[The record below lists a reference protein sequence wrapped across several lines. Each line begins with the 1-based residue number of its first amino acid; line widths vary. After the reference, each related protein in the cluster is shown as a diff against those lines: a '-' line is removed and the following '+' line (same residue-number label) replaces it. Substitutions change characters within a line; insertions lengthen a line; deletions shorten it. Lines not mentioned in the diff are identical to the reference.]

1 MLCLAVMND
10 ILGEYIANQPLIQM
24 SNNKQLKSLISTLIP
39 AIALISVN
47 ANAFGISD
55 IENTISQY
63 GNTNTTQHD
72 IAADHFLKT
81 NFPKNFYTTKLYLKK
96 LARQQGFGET
106 IYDNCKITFHGK
118 KLMSL
123 KPDLS
128 TCNYKIR
135 NFRNKFRA
143 ERTEAEHIVPIS
155 WIGHQLQCWKHGGR
169 KNCERTSS
177 AFNHAEANLVNLQWA
192 VGEVNADRSD
202 YRYANKLDS
211 GFDYGSNGRIVINK
225 QDRRFQPPAEFH
237 GWFGRVHLYM
247 QKMYGFK
254 MSKSYQAMIEVWAKE
269 PATKRECQ
277 YNARLQKDFGS
288 SNPLTTKMCSS
299 HFH

>member
-1 MLCLAVMND
+1 MNLKQKLFSATALSLLSLFATSASAFSFND
-10 ILGEYIANQPLIQM
+10 IEH
-24 SNNKQLKSLISTLIP
+24 T
-39 AIALISVN
+39 V
-47 ANAFGISD
+47 
-55 IENTISQY
+55 SQY
-63 GNTNTTQHD
+63 SHLNNESSKD
-72 IAADHFLKT
+72 PAAAHFEKT
-81 NFPKNFYTTKLYLKK
+81 NFPSNFLASKRYLKK
-96 LARQQGFGET
+96 LARQQGFGYT

-118 KLMSL
+118 NKMSL

-128 TCNYKIR
+128 SCNYRIR
-135 NFRNKFRA
+135 NFKNKFRA

-155 WIGHQLQCWKHGGR
+155 WIGHQLQCWQHGGR

-211 GFDYGSNGRIVINK
+211 GFDYNSNGRIVINK
-225 QDRRFQPPAEFH
+225 QERRFQPPAEFH

-254 MSKSYQAMIEVWAKE
+254 MSKSYQKMIDAWAKE
-269 PATKRECQ
+269 PATKRECR
-277 YNARLQKDFGS
+277 YNAQLQKDFGS
-288 SNPLTTKMCSS
+288 SNPLTTAMCQSQ
-299 HFH
+299 HIK